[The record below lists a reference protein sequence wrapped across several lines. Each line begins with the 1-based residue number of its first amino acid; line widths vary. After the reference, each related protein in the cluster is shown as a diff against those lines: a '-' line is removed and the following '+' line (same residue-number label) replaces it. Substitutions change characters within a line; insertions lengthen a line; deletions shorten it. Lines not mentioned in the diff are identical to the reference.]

1 MKNPAIITSRSNPK
15 IKWLRS
21 LQKAKFRKQES
32 LFLAEGVRLLEET
45 THCPIHTLICCVDIV
60 RENERAA
67 ALFEKLS
74 TQADDLIY
82 VNENVLQSISPTMV
96 SQGLIAVFPI
106 LKNESAAGQ
115 KLVLILDGI
124 SDPGNM
130 GTMLRTARAA
140 NVDQVFMV
148 GNCVD
153 VYSPKVVRSGLG
165 AHFHMAISELSD
177 WSLLDPDV
185 RIVIADA
192 HADMSYREFD
202 WQAKTA
208 LIMGSEA
215 HGMQSTV
222 PDERAIQ
229 RVTIPMAPGAESLNV
244 AVATGVLLMEAFAV
258 NQSKPK

>member
-1 MKNPAIITSRSNPK
+1 MENPVVITSRSNPK

-45 THCPIHTLICCVDIV
+45 THHPIHTLICCLDIV
-60 RENERAA
+60 RGNERTA
-67 ALFEKLS
+67 ALFGKLS
-74 TQADDLIY
+74 AQADDLVY

-106 LKNESAAGQ
+106 LKGEPAVEQ
-115 KLVLILDGI
+115 DLVLILDGI

-140 NVDQVFMV
+140 NVDQVFVM
-148 GNCVD
+148 GDCVD

-165 AHFHMAISELSD
+165 AHFHLAISELSD
-177 WSLLDPDV
+177 WSLLDPGV
-185 RIVIADA
+185 QIVIADA

-202 WQAKTA
+202 WRAKTA

-215 HGMQSTV
+215 HGAQSPV
-222 PDERAIQ
+222 PDDQAIQ

-244 AVATGVLLMEAFAV
+244 AVAAGVLLMEAFAV
-258 NQSKPK
+258 RRVV